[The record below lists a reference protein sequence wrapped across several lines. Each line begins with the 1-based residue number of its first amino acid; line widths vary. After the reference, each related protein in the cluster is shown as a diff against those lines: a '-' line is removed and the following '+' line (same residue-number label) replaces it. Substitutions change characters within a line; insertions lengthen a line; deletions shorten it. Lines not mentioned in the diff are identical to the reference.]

1 MCKRKTTVFLASQ
14 FFSLLGTSFVQYALL
29 WFVTLDTKSGSMM
42 TLYVVCG
49 FLPTLI
55 ISPFA
60 GVWADRYNRKVLI
73 VLSDGFTAAVT
84 LVLALVF
91 MLHGKSLLLV
101 MAAAALRSVGTAIQ
115 GPAVGAMLPQFV
127 PKEHL
132 TRVNGIF
139 NSLQAAIMLVSPVV
153 SGALITVW
161 PLYRVFFIDLVTAV
175 VAIAMLLFVL
185 KIPAHAKASEKQT
198 VTYFGDL
205 LLGLRYI
212 KEHRYLLSFFTLVG
226 IFLFLITPAA
236 ILTPLQVA
244 RSFGSDVWRLT
255 AIEVAFS
262 GGMILGGGLIGLV
275 GGFKNRMHTIMLS
288 IIVMGLCT
296 IGLGVSGIFWLYL
309 AILVLFGMTH
319 AFFSTPAAVFLQE
332 HVEES
337 FMGRVFSFH
346 TMLFTS
352 IMPLGMLLFGP
363 LAQVVRIEWILIATG
378 TLALLQVAV
387 MARDKRLIEAGAVKA
402 DGRGDKG

>member
-1 MCKRKTTVFLASQ
+1 
-14 FFSLLGTSFVQYALL
+14 
-29 WFVTLDTKSGSMM
+29 
-42 TLYVVCG
+42 
-49 FLPTLI
+49 
-55 ISPFA
+55 
-60 GVWADRYNRKVLI
+60 
-73 VLSDGFTAAVT
+73 
-84 LVLALVF
+84 
-91 MLHGKSLLLV
+91 
-101 MAAAALRSVGTAIQ
+101 
-115 GPAVGAMLPQFV
+115 
-127 PKEHL
+127 
-132 TRVNGIF
+132 
-139 NSLQAAIMLVSPVV
+139 MLVSPVV

>member
-1 MCKRKTTVFLASQ
+1 MWKRKTTVFLASQ